1 MSNEKEKVQKIHEA
15 TLRILQNTGMKFV
28 HPDAQKILR
37 EHGVRMEGDVAFFT
51 PEQVM
56 EWVGKAPSSFLF
68 EGINPKYNITIGD
81 GHWSRGVTI
90 VTNLIDRDGTMRD
103 ATIEDYIK
111 IQKLYEANPN
121 IGFNGGMTVDPV
133 GIPPEW
139 NDLVLNY
146 ISLCHCEKPLYT
158 AGGNYEEMEAVI
170 EMTRTRFGY
179 TEDELRK
186 HCVLV
191 GLSNPNTPLLG
202 TDDMTETI
210 LTFGKYRQ
218 PVVIC
223 SAAMAGTTSPVTI
236 AGTIAVTNAEVL
248 GGIILAQMANPG
260 TPVIYGTA
268 STAADLRSCAIAI
281 GAPESALCVK
291 YGAELA
297 HFYNLPCRG
306 GGTLSDA
313 NIFSPQCA
321 YEGELTYLASRQ
333 HGINLMLHSAG
344 VMNGYLSMSYDKM
357 ILDFEIQDHVDRYL
371 RDIEVNEETI
381 PEDVIHEVGH
391 GGEYLTSVHTYDY
404 MKEELLAPHLAN
416 RGSQNDPQT
425 FYKNVDKRIE
435 QLLGMYQKP
444 EVPEDKLAQMQE
456 LLRKRGIS
464 EDVIACCTV

>member
-1 MSNEKEKVQKIHEA
+1 MSNSKVQKIHEA
-15 TLRILQNTGMKFV
+15 TLRILERTGVQFV
-28 HPDAQKILR
+28 HPDAQRILR
-37 EHGVRMEGDVAFFT
+37 EHGVRMENDVAFFT
-51 PEQVM
+51 PDQVM

-68 EGINPKYNITIGD
+68 EAIDPKNNLVIGD
-81 GHWSRGVTI
+81 GHWARGVTI
-90 VTNLIDRDGTMRD
+90 VTNLIDRDGVQRD
-103 ATIEDYIK
+103 ATIEDYLK

-133 GIPPEW
+133 GIPPQW

-146 ISLCHCEKPLYT
+146 ASLCHSAKPLYT

-179 TEDELRK
+179 TEDELRQ

-191 GLSNPNTPLLG
+191 GLSNPNTPLLA
-202 TDDMTETI
+202 TEDMTETI

-236 AGTIAVTNAEVL
+236 AGTITVTNAEVL
-248 GGIILAQMANPG
+248 AGIILAEMANPG

-297 HFYNLPCRG
+297 KFYGVPSRG

-313 NIFSPQCA
+313 NIFSPQCG
-321 YEGELTYLASRQ
+321 YEGALTYYVSRK

-344 VMNGYLSMSYDKM
+344 VMNGYLSMSYDKLL
-357 ILDFEIQDHVDRYL
+357 LDFEIQEHIDRYL
-371 RDIEVNEETI
+371 ADIEVNEDTI
-381 PEDVIHEVGH
+381 PEDVIDEVGH
-391 GGEYLTSVHTYDY
+391 GGEYLTQEHTYDY
-404 MKEELLAPHLAN
+404 MREQLLTPHLAS
-416 RGSQNDPQT
+416 RGSQSDPQT
-425 FYKNVDKRIE
+425 FYKNVDKYMAK
-435 QLLGMYQKP
+435 LLDAYEKP
-444 EVPEDKLAQMQE
+444 EIPADVLAAMQD
-456 LLRKRGIS
+456 LLRKRGIT
-464 EDVIACCTV
+464 EDVITRCTV

>member
-1 MSNEKEKVQKIHEA
+1 
-15 TLRILQNTGMKFV
+15 
-28 HPDAQKILR
+28 
-37 EHGVRMEGDVAFFT
+37 
-51 PEQVM
+51 
-56 EWVGKAPSSFLF
+56 
-68 EGINPKYNITIGD
+68 
-81 GHWSRGVTI
+81 
-90 VTNLIDRDGTMRD
+90 
-103 ATIEDYIK
+103 
-111 IQKLYEANPN
+111 
-121 IGFNGGMTVDPV
+121 
-133 GIPPEW
+133 
-139 NDLVLNY
+139 
-146 ISLCHCEKPLYT
+146 
-158 AGGNYEEMEAVI
+158 MEAVI

-179 TEDELRK
+179 TEDELRQ

-223 SAAMAGTTSPVTI
+223 SAAMAGTTSPVSI
-236 AGTIAVTNAEVL
+236 AGTIALTNAEVL

-297 HFYNLPCRG
+297 HFYNVPCRG

-321 YEGELTYLASRQ
+321 YEGELIYLASRQ

-344 VMNGYLSMSYDKM
+344 CMNGYLSMSYDKM
-357 ILDFEIQDHVDRYL
+357 ILDFDIQDHVDRYL

-381 PEDVIHEVGH
+381 PEDVIREVGH
-391 GGEYLTSVHTYDY
+391 GGEYLTSDHTYDY
-404 MKEELLAPHLAN
+404 MKEELLTPYLAN

-425 FYKNVDKRIE
+425 FYKNIDKRIE
-435 QLLGMYQKP
+435 QLLNAYQKP
-444 EVPEDKLAQMQE
+444 EVPADKLAQMQD
-456 LLRKRGIS
+456 LLRRQGIS
-464 EDVIACCTV
+464 EDVIARCTE

>member
-1 MSNEKEKVQKIHEA
+1 MSNLQEKVRKIHEA
-15 TLRILQNTGMKFV
+15 TLRILQNTGMEFV
-28 HPDAQKILR
+28 HPDAQRILR
-37 EHGVRMEGDVAFFT
+37 EHGVRMEGNVAFFT

-68 EGINPKYNITIGD
+68 EGANLKYNITIGD
-81 GHWSRGVTI
+81 GHWARGVTI

-111 IQKLYEANPN
+111 IQKLYEAHPN

-158 AGGNYEEMEAVI
+158 AGGNYTEMEAVI

-179 TEDELRK
+179 TEDELRQ

-223 SAAMAGTTSPVTI
+223 SAAMAGTTSPVSI
-236 AGTIAVTNAEVL
+236 AGTIALTNAEVL

-268 STAADLRSCAIAI
+268 STAADLRNCAIAI

-297 HFYNLPCRG
+297 HFYNVPCRG
-306 GGTLSDA
+306 GGTLTDA
-313 NIFSPQCA
+313 NFFSPQ
-321 YEGELTYLASRQ
+321 GR
-333 HGINLMLHSAG
+333 M
-344 VMNGYLSMSYDKM
+344 
-357 ILDFEIQDHVDRYL
+357 
-371 RDIEVNEETI
+371 
-381 PEDVIHEVGH
+381 
-391 GGEYLTSVHTYDY
+391 
-404 MKEELLAPHLAN
+404 
-416 RGSQNDPQT
+416 
-425 FYKNVDKRIE
+425 
-435 QLLGMYQKP
+435 
-444 EVPEDKLAQMQE
+444 
-456 LLRKRGIS
+456 
-464 EDVIACCTV
+464 